1 MGNNIVIFSLDTC
14 FHCKSLKNRLR
25 KEDINYI
32 DIDIDLNQEVW
43 NQVINQTGHNVV
55 PSVFISSDETENGPI
70 YIPGKDFEDEDTIV
84 EIIKK
89 HI

>member
-1 MGNNIVIFSLDTC
+1 MKAKAYKI
-14 FHCKSLKNRLR
+14 
-25 KEDINYI
+25 
-32 DIDIDLNQEVW
+32 

-70 YIPGKDFEDEDTIV
+70 YIPGKDFEDEDGIV